1 MVELKGMSM
10 DELAGA
16 VHMYPWYGGAR
27 KELCRRMSRS
37 GGESWG
43 AAQYAGEAVYIA
55 DRRAVADLIRRGRD
69 EDWSDRD
76 VERIL
81 KSYIARGTQASY
93 REEAPAA
100 LPQESPRRTTP
111 GGDYFSAEAYESV
124 SREED
129 DAVSRAVASFRSE
142 PEEPRAPRPRLDDVF
157 CTETLAEIYADQG
170 YFAEAKKIYSK
181 LLLAFPEKNAYF
193 ASLIEK
199 LELLE
204 KN

>member
-1 MVELKGMSM
+1 MVELKGMTM

-43 AAQYAGEAVYIA
+43 TAQYAGEAVYIA
-55 DRRAVADLIRRGRD
+55 DRRGIADLIRRGRD

-81 KSYIARGTQASY
+81 KSYISRGVQTSY
-93 REEAPAA
+93 REEAPVA
-100 LPQESPRRTTP
+100 PKVEPPRRSIP

-124 SREED
+124 SREDD
-129 DAVSRAVASFRSE
+129 DAVSRIDFCNGFFQHVDEFIGIVICKQAAGLELRLLAEKQFRS
-142 PEEPRAPRPRLDDVF
+142 F
-157 CTETLAEIYADQG
+157 
-170 YFAEAKKIYSK
+170 
-181 LLLAFPEKNAYF
+181 KNALSHRTMARDHDSFHCDKYLSICF
-193 ASLIEK
+193 KYII
-199 LELLE
+199 
-204 KN
+204 N